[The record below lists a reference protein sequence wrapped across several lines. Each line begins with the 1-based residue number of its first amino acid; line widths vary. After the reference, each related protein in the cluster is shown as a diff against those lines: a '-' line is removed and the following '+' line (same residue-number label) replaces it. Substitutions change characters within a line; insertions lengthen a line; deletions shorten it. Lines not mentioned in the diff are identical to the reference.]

1 MKADSD
7 QYVQSVSDL
16 YGTDEIDVLLEE
28 IRDLEPANCRA
39 EDVQDFEIA
48 GSRTGVANLESPA
61 VTVKSWDS
69 HANYRH
75 HTGNSASGSLFSGVI
90 VYCDE
95 SHFKSV
101 TGILRVLLIVTCI
114 ASLACLCSS
123 GTVKV
128 GIFML
133 PLAGRLRLMMFITIF
148 CLLVT
153 CLFLFLDISHIVYLF
168 PFNWGK
174 LNVIIYLTISFMYIL
189 SASLIVQMIHAEA
202 FFWVPKWSKHR
213 LMAAGILGY
222 VCGILSILISF
233 ITKCHRVQYCPVSE
247 DPSQMMLQD
256 TIQSDTKVQRPP
268 PVIQQRR
275 APPKPVPIST
285 KSTPVNSW
293 PVDDVQPCTS
303 KSAEPYVMV

>member
-148 CLLVT
+148 CLL
-153 CLFLFLDISHIVYLF
+153 
-168 PFNWGK
+168 
-174 LNVIIYLTISFMYIL
+174 NVIIYLTISFMYIL